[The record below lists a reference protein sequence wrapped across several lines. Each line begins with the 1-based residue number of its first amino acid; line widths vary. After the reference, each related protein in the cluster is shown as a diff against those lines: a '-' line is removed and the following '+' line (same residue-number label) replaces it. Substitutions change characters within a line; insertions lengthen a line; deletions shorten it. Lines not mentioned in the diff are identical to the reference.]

1 MNWKLPNWLNV
12 EIKPLFRPRQKRPPA
27 PWVRHTQ
34 KAVAWLLCLLLAWF
48 AVWRVILYHEIEHR
62 FTAIRAAGLPTS
74 GQELNAWRPQVPD
87 AENGALVLT
96 QAFALTRTF
105 PDSRSNLVVAPEL
118 LKRTNQ
124 WSAEIHEMVSE
135 YVLTNAAAIAKA
147 REAARFQ
154 HFRFSAD
161 FSYALETE
169 LPHLGQLKNL
179 ARIVA
184 LQSALAAED
193 GRADEWLDQT
203 VLLLNLASTID
214 EEPTII
220 SHLVRDAIV
229 RMAVTITERGMNR
242 AVPGDEACKELQ
254 AAFARDGEIN
264 LLSRA
269 LIGERAMSIPIF
281 RLSWSEIQN
290 SNHNGED
297 VSQPRKP
304 QHYSG
309 KPVFILWLIGFFE
322 RDLNFYLQTMDKG
335 ISLAKLPPP
344 ENLVLTNAL
353 EDASQVARRKSY
365 FYSAI
370 LMPAFASVARREAST
385 QAQVELAQ
393 VAMAVARFHNTRG
406 RCPENL
412 NELTPQFLD
421 FVPADPF
428 DGAPLHYRLLNNGYV
443 IYSIDADGHDDGG
456 REGPDRKKSTD
467 ANSYDIT
474 FTVER

>member
-1 MNWKLPNWLNV
+1 MNWKLPSWLNV
-12 EIKPLFRPRQKRPPA
+12 EIKPLFRPRQKRPEP
-27 PWVRHTQ
+27 PWVRHMQ
-34 KAVAWLLCLLLAWF
+34 KAMAWLICLLLVWF
-48 AVWRVILYHEIEHR
+48 VVWRVILYHEIECR
-62 FTAIRAAGLPTS
+62 FTAIRAAGLPAS
-74 GQELNAWRPQVPD
+74 GQELNAWHIQVPD
-87 AENGALVLT
+87 SENGALVLT

-161 FSYALETE
+161 FSYALDTE

-184 LQSALAAED
+184 LQAVLAAED
-193 GRADEWLDQT
+193 GRADEWSDQT

-214 EEPTII
+214 EDPTII
-220 SHLVRDAIV
+220 SHLVRNTIV
-229 RMAVTITERGMNR
+229 RMAVTVTERGMKR
-242 AVPGDEACKELQ
+242 TVPGDEACRKLQ
-254 AAFARDGEIN
+254 AAFARVGNTN

-269 LIGERAMSIPIF
+269 LIGERAMTIPIF

-290 SNHNGED
+290 SSHDGEGE
-297 VSQPRKP
+297 SQPRKP
-304 QHYSG
+304 QRYLG
-309 KPVFILWLIGFFE
+309 KPAFILWLSGFFE
-322 RDLNFYLQTMDKG
+322 RDLNFYLQTMDKAV
-335 ISLAKLPPP
+335 SLAELPPP
-344 ENLVLTNAL
+344 GNLALTNAL
-353 EDASQVARRKSY
+353 EDANQVARKKSY
-365 FYSAI
+365 FYSAL
-370 LMPAFASVARREAST
+370 LMPAFASVASREAST

-406 RCPENL
+406 GWPENL
-412 NELTPQFLD
+412 NELTPQFIT
-421 FVPADPF
+421 FAPADPF
-428 DGAPLHYRLLNNGYV
+428 DGALLRYRRLNKGCV

-467 ANSYDIT
+467 TNSYDIT